1 MNKTININLGG
12 LIFHIDENAYALLKN
27 YLEAVS
33 NSLNEDVEGKTEIIA
48 DIEAR
53 ISELLSEKT
62 AYKQQAI
69 QESDIEEVILVMGQ
83 PEDYSDT
90 SQDANEEPSAK
101 AATHP
106 VKKLYRDGDNR
117 FLGGVASGI
126 GHYVKVDAIWF
137 RFAFL
142 LAALGG
148 GFGIPLYIL
157 LWVLVPEAKTSIE
170 KLEMEGTPVNIDNIE
185 KTIRKGFE
193 NASQTLK
200 RGDFGKVKSGLH
212 KLLNILGTLVL
223 RIFKAFGKALGF
235 FVIFI
240 SGLVLVSLAL
250 GLFSL
255 GSFQIIGINDY
266 LIDFPAFFFE
276 SIIPKQLLTI
286 LVFVAFAFPFLMLFI
301 LGLKAVN
308 RSVKTMNKPTFL
320 TLLSIWMVALLGLLF
335 AGIEHKTATAFEG
348 SKVHES
354 HFETVKNDT
363 LHIKIV
369 NNDNLYYKSN
379 FSRKS
384 GQNIVY
390 TPEKKIYSSNLEVTV
405 VQSDSSEASLKIR
418 KTSEGRNRKIATE
431 NADRIAYKYTFT
443 DNTLLLDGYFLSG
456 LENTHKDEQVSVQV
470 AVPEGVVVY
479 FGNSTR
485 SFLYDIDNVQNIDDN
500 NLVNRHFLMT
510 SKGLECT
517 DCDEKV
523 Y

>member
-12 LIFHIDENAYALLKN
+12 LIFYIDENAYALLKN
-27 YLEAVS
+27 YLEAVA

-53 ISELLSEKT
+53 ISELLSEKK
-62 AYKQQAI
+62 AHKQEAI

-83 PEDYSDT
+83 PEDYSDAA
-90 SQDANEEPSAK
+90 QDANEDPSVE
-101 AATHP
+101 AATNA
-106 VKKLYRDGDNR
+106 VKKLYRDADNR

-142 LAALGG
+142 IAALGG
-148 GFGIPLYIL
+148 GFGIPIYIL
-157 LWVLVPEAKTSIE
+157 LWLLVPKAKTSIE
-170 KLEMEGTPVNIDNIE
+170 KLEMKGAPVNIDNIE

-193 NASQTLK
+193 KASQTLK
-200 RGDFGKVKSGLH
+200 NKEYGKVKLGVH
-212 KLLNILGTLVL
+212 RLLNILGTLVL
-223 RIFKAFGKALGF
+223 RILKVFGKALGF

-240 SGLVLVSLAL
+240 SGLTLISLAL

-255 GSFQIIGINDY
+255 GSFQFLGINDY
-266 LIDFPAFFFE
+266 WIDFSTFFFE

-286 LVFVAFAFPFLMLFI
+286 LVFVAFAFPFLMLLL

-308 RSVKTMNKPTFL
+308 RSVKTMNKSTFL
-320 TLLSIWMVALLGLLF
+320 TLLGIWIVALLGLLF
-335 AGIEHKTATAFEG
+335 TRIEHKTATAFEG
-348 SKVHES
+348 SKVHNS
-354 HFETVKNDT
+354 FFETVKNDT
-363 LHIKIV
+363 LQIKIV

-379 FSRKS
+379 FTRKS

-390 TPEKKIYSSNLEVTV
+390 APEKKLYSSNVEVTV
-405 VQSDSSEASLKIR
+405 VQSNSSEATLKIR
-418 KTSEGRNRKIATE
+418 KTSEGKNRKIATE
-431 NADRIAYKYTFT
+431 NAERIAYNYTRNN
-443 DNTLLLDGYFLSG
+443 NTLLLDGYLLSG
-456 LENTHKDEQVSVQV
+456 LENTNKDDQVSVQI

-500 NLVNRHFLMT
+500 DLVNRHFLMT

>member
-1 MNKTININLGG
+1 MNKTINMNLGG

-62 AYKQQAI
+62 AQKQQAI
-69 QESDIEEVILVMGQ
+69 QESDIDEVILVMGQ
-83 PEDYSDT
+83 PEDYSDAP
-90 SQDANEEPSAK
+90 QDANDESSAK
-101 AATHP
+101 TATNA

-142 LAALGG
+142 VAALGG
-148 GFGIPLYIL
+148 GFGIPIYIL

-170 KLEMEGTPVNIDNIE
+170 KLEMEGAPVNIDNIE

-200 RGDFGKVKSGLH
+200 SGDYGKVKSGLH

-276 SIIPKQLLTI
+276 SIIPKQLLTV
-286 LVFVAFAFPFLMLFI
+286 LVFVAFAFPFLMLFF

-354 HFETVKNDT
+354 YFETVKKDT

-390 TPEKKIYSSNLEVTV
+390 TPEKKLYSSNLEVTV
-405 VQSDSSEASLKIR
+405 VQSNSSEASLKIR

-431 NADRIAYKYTFT
+431 NADRIAYNYTRNN
-443 DNTLLLDGYFLSG
+443 NTLLLDGYFLSG
-456 LENTHKDEQVSVQV
+456 LENRHKDEQVSVQV

-500 NLVNRHFLMT
+500 DMVNRHFLMT